1 MEMEIEDF
9 DSDFVFNGDPAIQLF
24 PLISGHDHADR
35 ATTFNSSVFS
45 DVGTPATA
53 TPMFNSVFSDAGMLA
68 PSLLSYY
75 YSSNDLLT
83 SMPPPPSTTT
93 SNFTNLLHE
102 DGDNY
107 YYYTPPASEQLGL
120 GNSFVLA
127 PELSPPHESAQ
138 PYDFFSSIPS
148 QPVES
153 TQPHDLFSSVPNE
166 SATRSVLND
175 PQTLESVLGKF
186 NAVTKKPKRSGQM
199 KKPKRSAF
207 DYGTGSSSS
216 SASVLAKQRIA
227 ERVKCLR
234 KVMPWI
240 TTKMDTATVLEEAC
254 RYIMN
259 LQEQIRALV
268 QPRPATSFD
277 HYNNFVHG
285 AIDGGGGYGEGVVS
299 REQIMEMVLKANVD
313 QNFVGF

>member
-1 MEMEIEDF
+1 
-9 DSDFVFNGDPAIQLF
+9 
-24 PLISGHDHADR
+24 
-35 ATTFNSSVFS
+35 
-45 DVGTPATA
+45 
-53 TPMFNSVFSDAGMLA
+53 
-68 PSLLSYY
+68 
-75 YSSNDLLT
+75 
-83 SMPPPPSTTT
+83 
-93 SNFTNLLHE
+93 
-102 DGDNY
+102 
-107 YYYTPPASEQLGL
+107 
-120 GNSFVLA
+120 
-127 PELSPPHESAQ
+127 
-138 PYDFFSSIPS
+138 
-148 QPVES
+148 
-153 TQPHDLFSSVPNE
+153 
-166 SATRSVLND
+166 
-175 PQTLESVLGKF
+175 
-186 NAVTKKPKRSGQM
+186 M

-285 AIDGGGGYGEGVVS
+285 ATDGGGGYGEGVVS